1 MMSYESPYGLPV
13 DVCIFTITSQKKATA
28 RKSLPIQ
35 QLKVLLIKRRT
46 YDGKSHQ
53 EHPYQGYWAIPGGFS
68 RKEESLYDAAKRELK
83 SEANV
88 GDDVHISQ
96 LEAIYTPDRDPRGW
110 VPTIVYYSLV
120 NEKELQDIKGDD
132 DATEAQLFTIE
143 EALEM
148 ELAFDH
154 HDILKRAYE
163 RVKEQMLNTTIAKE
177 FLDDEF
183 TIAELLQVIQVVCPE
198 FKVQQSNFIR
208 KLLNSEG
215 RKNILEEIKDEHGEV
230 KKSDKNSNL
239 PAKLYRFTDIEPKI
253 SIYNST
259 LY

>member
-1 MMSYESPYGLPV
+1 MYETPYGLPV

-35 QLKVLLIKRRT
+35 ELKVLLIKRKIYENKT
-46 YDGKSHQ
+46 EE

-68 RKEESLYDAAKRELK
+68 KKDESLYEAAKRELK

-88 GDDVHISQ
+88 GDDVHIEQ
-96 LEAIYTPDRDPRGW
+96 LEAIYYPNRDPRGW
-110 VPTIVYYSLV
+110 VPTVVYYALV
-120 NEKELQDIKGDD
+120 KENELTEMQGDD
-132 DATEAQLFTIE
+132 DASDAKLFSIG
-143 EALEM
+143 EALRM

-154 HDILKRAYE
+154 RFILEKAYE
-163 RVKEQMLNTTIAKE
+163 KVKEKMLYTTIAKE
-177 FLDDEF
+177 FLEEEF

-198 FKVQQSNFIR
+198 FIVQQSNFTR
-208 KLLNSEG
+208 KLLNSKG
-215 RKNILEEIKDEHGEV
+215 RENLLEEAKDENGNA
-230 KKSDKNSNL
+230 KKTDRNSNY
-239 PAKLYRFTDIEPKI
+239 PAKMYRFTDLEPKL